1 MDQLYRDLTSVCEP
15 EAPES
20 VHLSQFP
27 LADSSLVDSDLQE
40 KMRKAQII
48 SSLTLSLR
56 KKESIKVRQPLQR
69 IMIPV
74 LDDNERRQIE
84 AVSDLIKSEV
94 NVKEVELIDDASGIL
109 VKEIK
114 PNFKVLGP
122 KYGKDMGKIAGK
134 IKQLDQ
140 EDISKLEKEGQLE
153 IQVQNDT
160 ILLLLNEVEITSS
173 DIEGWLVASQSGL
186 TVALDVTLNAAL
198 INEGI
203 ARELVNRI
211 QNMRKDAGLE
221 VTDRIDIRLL
231 SQSEVSNAVD
241 ANRKYITDETLA
253 DDLQI
258 VENLANGIKVEF
270 DNIAT
275 AIEISKK

>member
-1 MDQLYRDLTSVCEP
+1 
-15 EAPES
+15 
-20 VHLSQFP
+20 
-27 LADSSLVDSDLQE
+27 
-40 KMRKAQII
+40 
-48 SSLTLSLR
+48 
-56 KKESIKVRQPLQR
+56 
-69 IMIPV
+69 
-74 LDDNERRQIE
+74 
-84 AVSDLIKSEV
+84 
-94 NVKEVELIDDASGIL
+94 
-109 VKEIK
+109 
-114 PNFKVLGP
+114 
-122 KYGKDMGKIAGK
+122 MGKIAGK